1 MDVAFRDGEV
11 MDLATILRL
20 WHSRNNWLIDCLI
33 KGPKQSLPG
42 KQSPHTLQSVCR
54 WQVLRWAS
62 AFLVEIF
69 HLLGKV
75 TFSSLYLSC
84 LSKRVPTAA
93 SNFFSWLTGMEHNRV
108 FCCCNPSGWRFW
120 IVRCFFVH
128 YSYKE
133 QVTGCLCFFDTFTQ
147 LFSFSH
153 LSEQNLE
160 AVMVKNTLR
169 PPVSKQLIAFR
180 YCQTP

>member
-1 MDVAFRDGEV
+1 MWDNTQCVITVCIFLLMDVAFRDGEV

-62 AFLVEIF
+62 ALLVEIF

-93 SNFFSWLTGMEHNRV
+93 ST
-108 FCCCNPSGWRFW
+108 GWRFW

-169 PPVSKQLIAFR
+169 PPVSKQLITFR
-180 YCQTP
+180 YCQTS